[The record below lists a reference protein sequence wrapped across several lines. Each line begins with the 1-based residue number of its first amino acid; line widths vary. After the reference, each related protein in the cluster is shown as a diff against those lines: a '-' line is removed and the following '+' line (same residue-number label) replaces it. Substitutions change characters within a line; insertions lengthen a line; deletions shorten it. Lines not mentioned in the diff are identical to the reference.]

1 MSWRHQ
7 AIFAW
12 LDHRPQLS
20 NPLVTKSCLALS
32 LVLAVAFMGG
42 AACRKG
48 ENPPPSPAEGQPAAA
63 ARAAADRVDSAD
75 QAPPDEAI
83 AAALAPA
90 NGDIDEMQANRRIR
104 MLVTFSKTNYFLD
117 KGRQM
122 GITAEAGRA
131 FEEFVNDQL
140 KTRNLGVHIV
150 FVPMRRDEILT
161 ALRDGRGDLAAA
173 NLTITDDRSKLVDF
187 SRPVTS
193 DVSEIVVTTR
203 GTPAPA
209 SVDDLSGRD
218 VYVRQ
223 TSSYYDS
230 LRRLNAA
237 LTAKGKRPVN
247 IIVADEQLEDEDI
260 LEMVNAGLI
269 PATVVDDHV
278 ANLWKDVYD
287 QIEVHPA
294 VAVHSNGDIAWAV
307 RKSAPKLRALVDK
320 FVGKSGRGTTF
331 GNVLIKRYFGNA
343 NYLKRSTSAEEQ
355 RKLRTLVR
363 FFRQYGSQYDL
374 PYLLLAAQGYQES
387 QLEQNRRSSA
397 GAVGVMQIK
406 PSTAEGPPVFIKGV
420 DKSVESNIHAGAKY
434 LRWIADEYFK
444 DEPMTQIDK
453 ALFALASYNAGAGRI
468 SDLRR
473 RAKKMGLDEN
483 RWFQNVEIVAAR
495 EIGRETVQYVGNI
508 YKYYVA
514 YDLLVRQGFVVPE
527 ERASKK
533 KTSALAAERPGP
545 RRGV

>member
-1 MSWRHQ
+1 
-7 AIFAW
+7 
-12 LDHRPQLS
+12 
-20 NPLVTKSCLALS
+20 
-32 LVLAVAFMGG
+32 
-42 AACRKG
+42 
-48 ENPPPSPAEGQPAAA
+48 
-63 ARAAADRVDSAD
+63 
-75 QAPPDEAI
+75 
-83 AAALAPA
+83 
-90 NGDIDEMQANRRIR
+90 
-104 MLVTFSKTNYFLD
+104 
-117 KGRQM
+117 
-122 GITAEAGRA
+122 
-131 FEEFVNDQL
+131 
-140 KTRNLGVHIV
+140 
-150 FVPMRRDEILT
+150 
-161 ALRDGRGDLAAA
+161 
-173 NLTITDDRSKLVDF
+173 
-187 SRPVTS
+187 
-193 DVSEIVVTTR
+193 
-203 GTPAPA
+203 
-209 SVDDLSGRD
+209 
-218 VYVRQ
+218 
-223 TSSYYDS
+223 
-230 LRRLNAA
+230 
-237 LTAKGKRPVN
+237 
-247 IIVADEQLEDEDI
+247 
-260 LEMVNAGLI
+260 
-269 PATVVDDHV
+269 
-278 ANLWKDVYD
+278 
-287 QIEVHPA
+287 
-294 VAVHSNGDIAWAV
+294 
-307 RKSAPKLRALVDK
+307 
-320 FVGKSGRGTTF
+320 
-331 GNVLIKRYFGNA
+331 
-343 NYLKRSTSAEEQ
+343 
-355 RKLRTLVR
+355 LRTLVR